1 MVLLKFID
9 FDISKQE
16 EAWTILYSMLE
27 GLSRKMNVDRNELA
41 GCLQWYRKSDT
52 AKGNFGFVL
61 FDNTPGGAG
70 YVRQLTNPEILTE
83 MLKEGF
89 KVVKNC
95 ECGGDSAD
103 TACYSCLCN
112 YYNQK
117 HHDILKRKYAI
128 DFYLQFA
135 NTPEEILTAVRN
147 EEVYVYSNVEGDTP
161 DEIEKLKEQELS
173 ATKEHFQLIYCNDG
187 LNQESKTAEEI
198 WDNLLGDC
206 YSSEET
212 KLITEIKNRGMSN
225 IAKPFYQKSVKIV
238 ETGEKI
244 FTDLLWKE
252 KKVILFLKENENY
265 YQQAKKIGWHCYC
278 TVEPFDIDEF
288 LNRIEV

>member
-1 MVLLKFID
+1 M
-9 FDISKQE
+9 
-16 EAWTILYSMLE
+16 
-27 GLSRKMNVDRNELA
+27 
-41 GCLQWYRKSDT
+41 
-52 AKGNFGFVL
+52 
-61 FDNTPGGAG
+61 
-70 YVRQLTNPEILTE
+70 
-83 MLKEGF
+83 
-89 KVVKNC
+89 
-95 ECGGDSAD
+95 
-103 TACYSCLCN
+103 
-112 YYNQK
+112 
-117 HHDILKRKYAI
+117 
-128 DFYLQFA
+128 
-135 NTPEEILTAVRN
+135 
-147 EEVYVYSNVEGDTP
+147 
-161 DEIEKLKEQELS
+161 
-173 ATKEHFQLIYCNDG
+173 
-187 LNQESKTAEEI
+187 
-198 WDNLLGDC
+198 GDC